1 MSTYLINHVRLPD
14 SLRDQEGAAYLEQA
28 KSIVELYGGRW
39 LAPPQKSPME
49 GVPADT
55 LVLVEFASMMEA
67 QNWYNSSEYQ
77 NIAHLCPDNAIDLIL
92 VDGVS
97 PDFTMAG
104 FGPRSG
110 PLSRTS

>member
-14 SLRDQEGAAYLEQA
+14 GIRDQEGPTYLEQA

-39 LAPPQKSPME
+39 LAPPQKSQME

-55 LVLVEFASMMEA
+55 AVLVEFASIMEA

-104 FGPRSG
+104 FAPRSG
-110 PLSRTS
+110 SLSPKS